1 MIYTNK
7 SIFKIIMSENK
18 TNIKVRKQS
27 QRKSAI
33 EQGFY
38 DGRFKTKSE
47 ILKKFKKIKYKKD
60 LFSDLI

>member
-1 MIYTNK
+1 
-7 SIFKIIMSENK
+7 MSENK
-18 TNIKVRKQS
+18 TNIKARKQS